1 MFPPQT
7 HTPDI
12 IISCF
17 SQGLGRASAGQHH
30 DGRGVTTPCQS
41 EAKPGEQ
48 LKIASTQLSAS
59 SGTAT
64 SLFLPLVCFAGGS
77 SHRQLAKKKKG
88 ELFGCTCLPFFL
100 PTYNRNACIEKCAVG
115 CANMR
120 MQVLQLC
127 PSFLLFWCSFMQVML
142 LVCLRGRMLVELTS
156 DLMHM
161 LLKVR
166 LAFLSLATPSL
177 FVHMYL

>member
-1 MFPPQT
+1 
-7 HTPDI
+7 
-12 IISCF
+12 
-17 SQGLGRASAGQHH
+17 
-30 DGRGVTTPCQS
+30 
-41 EAKPGEQ
+41 
-48 LKIASTQLSAS
+48 
-59 SGTAT
+59 
-64 SLFLPLVCFAGGS
+64 
-77 SHRQLAKKKKG
+77 
-88 ELFGCTCLPFFL
+88 
-100 PTYNRNACIEKCAVG
+100 
-115 CANMR
+115 MR